1 MKIKKVSENDL
12 NIDLMKSIDK
22 LIDNLSYLNKFID
35 KNFKEDNLDF
45 HKKLS
50 VIKTDIKLLSNKL
63 NYKK

>member
-22 LIDNLSYLNKFID
+22 LIDNLSYLKKFID
-35 KNFKEDNLDF
+35 KNFKEDNLEF
-45 HKKLS
+45 HNKLS
-50 VIKTDIKLLSNKL
+50 IIKTDIKLLSNKL

>member
-1 MKIKKVSENDL
+1 MKIKKVNGNEL

-35 KNFKEDNLDF
+35 KNFKEDNVDF

>member
-1 MKIKKVSENDL
+1 MKIKKVNENEL

-35 KNFKEDNLDF
+35 KNFKEDNVDF